1 MHVIF
6 TIMADGAAD
15 MGEADEPRVLVR
27 WFEGARVARKDGGS
41 VYENKNLRL
50 PHLIRPKQ
58 DWSILKI
65 SDIVS
70 VRWIVA
76 DFDEKDHWWVIQYDG
91 FSFHQLLGED

>member
-1 MHVIF
+1 
-6 TIMADGAAD
+6 MADGAAD

-70 VRWIVA
+70 VRWVVA
-76 DFDEKDHWWVIQYDG
+76 DFDEKQGPLVGHPVRWL
-91 FSFHQLLGED
+91 QLPPAPW